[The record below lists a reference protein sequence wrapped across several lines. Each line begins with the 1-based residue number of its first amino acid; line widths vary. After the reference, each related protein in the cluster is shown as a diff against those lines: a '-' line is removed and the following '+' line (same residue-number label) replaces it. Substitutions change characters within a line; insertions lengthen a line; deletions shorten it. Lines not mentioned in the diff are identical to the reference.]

1 MRFILAKNLSKFIFR
16 LSIFNFLTKNNY
28 PFYSYL
34 FLRMKTLFTKNTKV
48 KVQSTKTFL
57 FFSLFYSLFSF
68 SQEIEKD
75 STKITK
81 LKEVVLSSVRA
92 KDKNPITFTNIS
104 KEEIAKRNLGQ
115 DIPVLLNYQPS
126 VVTTTDAGN
135 GIGYTY
141 MRVRGSDGSR
151 INVTLNGV
159 PFNDS
164 ESHGTF
170 FVNLP
175 DFASSIE
182 SAQLQRGVGTS
193 TNGAGA
199 FGASLNMGTK
209 SYQEK
214 SHAEIANSVG
224 SFGTR
229 KHTLSFG
236 TGLHNNFEINGR
248 LSQIASNGYI
258 DRASTNMFGYFL
270 NANYVKENTLIK
282 FIAFGGKEKTYQ
294 SWYGLEDEEKL
305 ENDRTYNIAGIYYDE
320 NGNVQFYDNETD
332 NYWQNHFQ
340 LHWSE
345 KWNSK
350 WNSNVSLHYTLGK
363 GFFEQYKEDET
374 LAEYNLPDFNGNSV
388 SDLVKR
394 RWLDNDFFG
403 ATFTLNY
410 DSQKTDFQIGSAAN
424 RYLGKHYGEVIKT
437 QFYIPNANRYYDNFG
452 NKDDVNV
459 YSKVSHEI
467 IDKLSV
473 FADLQYR
480 MVFYKADSFRFDDV
494 NDTFRFFN
502 PKVGLNYQLNSSN
515 MFYGYFGIANK
526 EPRRDDYE
534 NENTKPKP
542 ERLNDFELGWKYNTK
557 NIKINTNAFYMDY
570 KNQLVLTGALNDV
583 GAPVFTNSGKSFRYG
598 IEIDAQIK
606 VIDKLYF
613 QPNVTVSQNKNKDF
627 YFQRDGELQ
636 NLGDTNIAFSPN
648 LIAGGNITFLPL
660 TGLQISLLSKYVGK
674 QYMGNIDSEKS
685 VLEAYF
691 INDLNVNYEWE
702 INKGIKSIVF
712 SGLINNIFNVEYE
725 SNGYFYTYD
734 DDFSNPPVIT
744 TVEGAGFYPQAGTN
758 FLVGMTV
765 KF

>member
-1 MRFILAKNLSKFIFR
+1 MKQLFAKCTKFKR
-16 LSIFNFLTKNNY
+16 
-28 PFYSYL
+28 
-34 FLRMKTLFTKNTKV
+34 R
-48 KVQSTKTFL
+48 STKTYLSL
-57 FFSLFYSLFSF
+57 FFVFFTLFSF
-68 SQEIEKD
+68 SQETEKD
-75 STKITK
+75 STKVTQ
-81 LKEVVLSSVRA
+81 LKEVVLTAVRA
-92 KDKNPITFTNIS
+92 KEKDPITFTNIS

-135 GIGYTY
+135 GVGYTY

-164 ESHGTF
+164 ESQGTF

-175 DFASSIE
+175 DFASSIQ

-199 FGASLNMGTK
+199 FGASLNVETK
-209 SYQEK
+209 SYQEEAY
-214 SHAEIANSVG
+214 AEIANSAG

-229 KHTLSFG
+229 KHTLAFG

-248 LSQIASNGYI
+248 ISQIASDGFI
-258 DRASTNMFGYFL
+258 DRASTYMFGYFL

-282 FIAFGGKEKTYQ
+282 FLAFGGKEKTYQ
-294 SWYGLEDEEKL
+294 AWYGLEDEEKL
-305 ENDRTYNIAGIYYDE
+305 ENDRTYNLAGLYFDE
-320 NGNVQFYDNETD
+320 NGNEQFYDNETD

-350 WNSNVSLHYTLGK
+350 WDSNIALHYTIGK
-363 GFFEQYKEDET
+363 GYFEQYREDED
-374 LAEYNLPDFNGNSV
+374 LLEYNLPDFNGV
-388 SDLVKR
+388 TISDLVRK

-403 ATFTLNY
+403 ATANLNY
-410 DSQKTDFQIGSAAN
+410 DNKKTSLQIGGAAN
-424 RYLGKHYGEVIKT
+424 RYLGKHYGEVVNT
-437 QFYIPNANRYYDNFG
+437 QFYVPGPNRYYDNFG
-452 NKDDVNV
+452 NKDDINV
-459 YSKVSHEI
+459 YGKISQEVMS
-467 IDKLSV
+467 KLSV

-480 MVFYKADSFRFDDV
+480 MVFYQADSFRFDDV

-502 PKVGLNYQLNSSN
+502 PKVGLNYQLNTKN

-534 NENTKPKP
+534 SGSTKS
-542 ERLNDFELGWKYNTK
+542 ERLKDFELGWKYNSK
-557 NIKINTNAFYMDY
+557 KVKVNTNAFFMDY
-570 KNQLVLTGALNDV
+570 TNQLVLTGALNDV
-583 GAPVFTNSGKSFRYG
+583 GSPIFTNSGKSYRVG
-598 IEIDAQIK
+598 LEIDAQIE
-606 VIDKLYF
+606 ITNKLFF
-613 QPNVTVSQNKNKDF
+613 QPNVTLSQNKNRDF
-627 YFQRDGELQ
+627 FFQRDGQLQ
-636 NLGDTNIAFSPN
+636 NLGDTDIAFSPD

-660 TGLQISLLSKYVGK
+660 KKLQVSLLSKYVGE

-685 VLEAYF
+685 TLDAYF
-691 INDLNVNYEWE
+691 INDLNVNYEWN
-702 INKGIKSIVF
+702 INKGLKSIVF
-712 SGLINNIFNVEYE
+712 SALINNLFDVEYE

-734 DDFSNPPVIT
+734 DDSSGSIIT
-744 TVEGAGFYPQAGTN
+744 YEGAGFYPQAGIN
-758 FLVGMTV
+758 FLAGMTL